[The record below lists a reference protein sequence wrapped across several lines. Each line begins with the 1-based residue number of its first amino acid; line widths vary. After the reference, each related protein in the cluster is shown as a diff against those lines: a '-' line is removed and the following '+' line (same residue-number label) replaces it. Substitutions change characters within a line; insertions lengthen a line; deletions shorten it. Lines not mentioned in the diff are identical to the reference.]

1 MKIINNILILIGI
14 LIIAFSLYHEDKIL
28 DEAIKY
34 ENTGDKFFENM
45 VYDEAIENYK
55 KYLNLVDD
63 INIRKKI
70 VEANIKAKKY
80 NDAINM
86 LNSNVFDNDFIE
98 NKEIEILQNYLNDGE
113 YKNYNNYLK
122 LVSEKVKNEF
132 NKKTFAL
139 YNSTGKIYSNIKY
152 SPKQDYFIVN
162 RDGKWIMINEGG
174 RAISAEKFDDII
186 GSEENYYTVID
197 GKNTKVI
204 DNKGNIKS
212 NLNDVNYSIYKEGY
226 IVKKENS
233 GQYYVNRAGEKLSKT
248 YKLATNFSKNIAL
261 VYTDKWILIDNNFS
275 EIEKYEFKNIKIDD
289 YNTAIHDN
297 KIIFEKNNKYII
309 YDINSKKYSDEYE
322 EIDYSYGNLIAV
334 KKEKWG
340 FIDENFDNKIDFKY
354 DFANSFT
361 FDTAIVKKNNENYVL
376 DEKGKEYLINDEI
389 LPFNKNGVS
398 FRKNKNGYEMIKLM
412 RYIND

>member
-86 LNSNVFDNDFIE
+86 LNSNVFDNDFRE

-248 YKLATNFSKNIAL
+248 YKLATNFSKNTAL

-297 KIIFEKNNKYII
+297 KIIFKKNNKYII

-340 FIDENFDNKIDFKY
+340 FIDENFDIKIDF
-354 DFANSFT
+354 
-361 FDTAIVKKNNENYVL
+361 
-376 DEKGKEYLINDEI
+376 
-389 LPFNKNGVS
+389 
-398 FRKNKNGYEMIKLM
+398 
-412 RYIND
+412 